1 MLKRL
6 VNELRCDL
14 AITTT
19 GPVLIKS
26 GQATVDGPD
35 MTPVRTYRNNAW
47 EVYLPGS
54 SLKGVFRS
62 HLERVCRTLW
72 PGVVCNPF
80 IKVKDTR
87 PVSRASAEAP
97 EFADAFCGDKLEV
110 RKKGEV
116 RAGGRTWLRQEAE
129 PELGNPQIYAD
140 SCPVCRLF
148 GSTSFI
154 GRLRIG
160 DAYLVDPKHR
170 QHVELRD
177 GVGIDRLTGGA
188 YGQAKFDLQ
197 TVSSGVKFVA
207 SVLLRNFECWQLGM
221 FLTVVAD
228 LRDGLVRVGS
238 GKSRGL
244 GAVTGQAENVEVH
257 LLGRTPARQ
266 PGEVWGLG
274 KFLGDGSVYG
284 TRPDDV
290 LTIAPPPKEQQR
302 GLRQALTFDATSLAP
317 LEAAARAEFSRRLDA
332 WGLPE
337 GMRWQ
342 ATQWREVP

>member
-14 AITTT
+14 TITTT

-35 MTPVRTYRNNAW
+35 MTPVRTYRNNGW

-80 IKVKDTR
+80 TKVKDTR
-87 PVSRASAEAP
+87 PVQHGPVEVP
-97 EFADAFCGDKLEV
+97 EFADAFCGDKFEV
-110 RKKGEV
+110 REKGKV
-116 RAGGRTWLRQEAE
+116 RASGHTWERNKKE
-129 PELGNPQIYAD
+129 ELKNPQVYAD
-140 SCPVCRLF
+140 SCPICRLF

-154 GRLRIG
+154 GRLSIG
-160 DAYLVDPKHR
+160 DAYLAEPKQR
-170 QHVELRD
+170 QPVELRD

-188 YGQAKFDLQ
+188 YGQAKFELQ
-197 TVSSGVKFVA
+197 TVSSGTRFVG

-221 FLTVVAD
+221 FLTAVAD

-244 GAVTGQAENVEVH
+244 GAVAGQVENLEIH
-257 LLGRTPARQ
+257 LLGRTPTRQ
-266 PGEVWGLG
+266 PGEIWGLG
-274 KFLGDGSVYG
+274 RFLSDGSYG
-284 TRPDDV
+284 TRPDDA
-290 LTIAPPPKEQQR
+290 LTVAPMPKEEQR
-302 GLRQALTFDATSLAP
+302 SLRLALTFDATNSAQM
-317 LEAAARAEFSRRLDA
+317 EDVARADFIRRLDA
-332 WGLPE
+332 WGLPN
-337 GMRWQ
+337 GMQWQ
-342 ATQWREVP
+342 SAEWRESP

>member
-6 VNELRCDL
+6 INEFRCDL
-14 AITTT
+14 TITTA
-19 GPVLIKS
+19 GPLLIKS
-26 GQATVDGPD
+26 GQATVEGPD
-35 MTPVRTYRNNAW
+35 MTPVRTYRNNGW

-62 HLERVCRTLW
+62 HIERVCRTLW
-72 PGVVCNPF
+72 PGIVCNPF
-80 IKVKDTR
+80 TKVKETR

-97 EFADAFCGDKLEV
+97 EYTDACCGDRFEV
-110 RKKGEV
+110 REKGEI
-116 RAGGRTWLRQEAE
+116 RAGSRTWHRPKQDLGTAE
-129 PELGNPQIYAD
+129 VYAD

-154 GRLRIG
+154 GRLSIG
-160 DAYLVDPKHR
+160 DAYLADPRQR
-170 QHVELRD
+170 QHVEVRD

-207 SVLLRNFECWQLGM
+207 PILVRNFECWQLGM
-221 FLTVVAD
+221 FLTVLAD

-244 GAVTGQAENVEVH
+244 GAVTGQLERVEVY
-257 LLGRTPARQ
+257 LLGRTPERQ
-266 PGEVWGLG
+266 PGEIWGIG
-274 KFLGDGSVYG
+274 KHLGDGSNYG

-290 LTIAPPPKEQQR
+290 LTITPTPKEEQR
-302 GLRQALTFDATSLAP
+302 GLRQALTFDAAGLGL
-317 LEAAARAEFSRRLDA
+317 LEAAARNDFTNRLDA
-332 WGLPE
+332 WAPPR
-337 GMRWQ
+337 GM
-342 ATQWREVP
+342 QWEAGAWEETP

>member
-14 AITTT
+14 TITTT

-35 MTPVRTYRNNAW
+35 MTPVRTYRNNGW

-72 PGVVCNPF
+72 PGIVCNPF
-80 IKVKDTR
+80 TKVKDTR
-87 PVSRASAEAP
+87 SVLRNQAEAP
-97 EFADAFCGDKLEV
+97 EFADAFCGDKFEI
-110 RKKGEV
+110 REKGEV
-116 RAGGRTWLRQEAE
+116 RAGGRTWRREKKKLDNLQV
-129 PELGNPQIYAD
+129 YAD

-154 GRLRIG
+154 GRLSIG
-160 DAYLVDPKHR
+160 DAYLADPKQR
-170 QHVELRD
+170 QSVELRD

-188 YGQAKFDLQ
+188 YGQAKFELQ

-207 SVLLRNFECWQLGM
+207 SILLRNFECWQLGM
-221 FLTVVAD
+221 FLTAVAD

-244 GAVTGQAENVEVH
+244 GAVTGQVDNLEIH
-257 LLGRTPARQ
+257 LLGRTPTRQ
-266 PGEVWGLG
+266 PGEIWGLG
-274 KFLGDGSVYG
+274 RFLSDGSYG
-284 TRPDDV
+284 TRPDDT
-290 LTIAPPPKEQQR
+290 LTVAPAPKEEQR
-302 GLRQALTFDATSLAP
+302 GLRLALTFDASTWGQM
-317 LEAAARAEFSRRLDA
+317 EGVARAEFIRRLDA
-332 WGLPE
+332 WGLPS
-337 GMRWQ
+337 GMQWQ
-342 ATQWREVP
+342 PAEWRELS